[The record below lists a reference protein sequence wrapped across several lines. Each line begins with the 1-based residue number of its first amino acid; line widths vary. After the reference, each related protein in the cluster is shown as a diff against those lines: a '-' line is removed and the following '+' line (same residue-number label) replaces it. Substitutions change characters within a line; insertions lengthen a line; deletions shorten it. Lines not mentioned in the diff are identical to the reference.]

1 MKHSLLLV
9 AVVALV
15 AFAAPAH
22 SQYMYL
28 DVNGDGVNTAA
39 DILTPSSTQ
48 VDVYVDTNN
57 NKDGSPVTCAQ
68 SANNLT
74 MNSYEVILR
83 ATGSITYGTWTDLMS
98 FATILGDAQAGG
110 DFYAGRGSGTILQPL
125 ANPFH
130 VGFVTVSGVSAG
142 TTLAIVSSTSA
153 SSFAETAFGSAC
165 EGNDFDNTMKLGS
178 DWFDVSGTYSSTPT
192 TSTTWGHIKDLYK

>member
-28 DVNGDGVNTAA
+28 DVNGDGVSSSA
-39 DILTPSSTQ
+39 DILTPASTQ
-48 VDVYVDTNN
+48 IDVYVDTDN
-57 NKDGSPVTCAQ
+57 NKAGTPMVCPQ
-68 SANNLT
+68 SSNLYT
-74 MNSYEVILR
+74 INSYEVIMR
-83 ATGSITYGTWTDLMS
+83 ATGSITYGSWTDLMS
-98 FATILGDAQAGG
+98 FATVLGDAQAGA
-110 DFYAGRGSGTILQPL
+110 DFYAGRGSGTILSPGTYHL
-125 ANPFH
+125 GH
-130 VGFVTVSGVSAG
+130 VAISGVTAG
-142 TTLAIVSSTSA
+142 TTVTIVSSTSA

-165 EGNDFDNTMKLGS
+165 EGNDFDNTQKLGS
-178 DWFDVSGTYSSTPT
+178 DWFDVSGTFSSTPT

>member
-48 VDVYVDTNN
+48 IDVYVQTDH

-68 SANNLT
+68 SSNLLT
-74 MNSYEVILR
+74 MNSYEVIMR

-98 FATILGDAQAGG
+98 FATNLGDAQAGG
-110 DFYAGRGSGTILQPL
+110 DFYAGRGSGTILPPGL
-125 ANPFH
+125 KH
-130 VGFVTVSGVSAG
+130 VGYVTISGVSAG
-142 TTLAIVSSTSA
+142 TTVAIVSSTSA

-165 EGNDFDNTMKLGS
+165 EGNDFDNTQKLGS

-192 TSTTWGHIKDLYK
+192 TATTWGHIKDLYK